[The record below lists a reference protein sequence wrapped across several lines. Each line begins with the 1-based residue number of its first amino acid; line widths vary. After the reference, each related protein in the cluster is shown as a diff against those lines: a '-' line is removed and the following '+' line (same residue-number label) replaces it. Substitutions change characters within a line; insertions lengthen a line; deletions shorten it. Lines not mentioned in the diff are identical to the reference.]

1 MMTAAAYIN
10 ALCGWVAVGISVSI
24 FGAWLAIICDVMKG

>member
-1 MMTAAAYIN
+1 MNTTASAYIN

-24 FGAWLAIICDVMKG
+24 FGLVLAVLCVR